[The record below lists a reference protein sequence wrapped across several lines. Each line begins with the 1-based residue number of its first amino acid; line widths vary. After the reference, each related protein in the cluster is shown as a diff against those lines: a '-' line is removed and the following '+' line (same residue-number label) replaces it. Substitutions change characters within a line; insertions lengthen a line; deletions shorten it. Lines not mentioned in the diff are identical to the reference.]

1 MAKYLESEEMYL
13 ETILLLQQKGTSVHS
28 IRIAEELGYSRAS
41 VSRGV
46 NLLLKKGYIDIANN
60 GEISFTK
67 EGKNRADDI
76 YERHKVITRLLIK
89 IGADEKLAEDN
100 ACRIEHVISTELFDV
115 IKNFEKSN

>member
-1 MAKYLESEEMYL
+1 MKSYESEEMYL

-28 IRIAEELGYSRAS
+28 RRIAEELGYSRAS